1 MKYLSTFFI
10 FFTLFINASGQE
22 TGNYDDLIQAG
33 ENRISQRDY
42 YGAIDEFNEAISTFP
57 SRPEAYAGRA
67 AARKRLQDYNNAL
80 SDIDKATDLD
90 PSYAEAYIVSGDIH
104 ADLQEY
110 ELALVD
116 YNMALE
122 QEPTNRNALN
132 SKIIVLLQM
141 NQTKEA
147 QKMIEKAIESYPEY
161 GEFYYSRGI
170 LQNSRDRFSKAIED
184 FDMALEKGL
193 NTDLFG
199 IYVNRGFSFL
209 GLGEFDNA
217 IADFSKAIDIDPEN
231 ASGYHSRARAYYH
244 LDNFEEAINDLK
256 KSVELNQSNPV
267 MYYDLGMA
275 YLRIDDISN
284 ACENFQRS
292 CQLGNKNACKKY
304 LYECTTDIDDLK

>member
-1 MKYLSTFFI
+1 MKYLKAFFI
-10 FFTLFINASGQE
+10 FFSLFINATGQDA
-22 TGNYDDLIQAG
+22 GIYDDLVQAG
-33 ENRISQRDY
+33 ENQISQRDY
-42 YGAIDEFNEAISTFP
+42 YGAIDQFNEAISIFP
-57 SRPEAYAGRA
+57 NRPEAYVGRA
-67 AARKRLQDYNNAL
+67 NARKRLQDYNNAL
-80 SDIDKATDLD
+80 SDIDKATDMD

-104 ADLQEY
+104 AGLQEY
-110 ELALVD
+110 ELALAD

-122 QEPTNRNALN
+122 HDPTNRNALN

-141 NQTKEA
+141 NQTKDA
-147 QKMIEKAIESYPEY
+147 QKMIENAIKSYPDY

-170 LQNSRDRFSKAIED
+170 LQNSKDRFSKAIED

-193 NTDLFG
+193 NTDPFG

-217 IADFSKAIDIDPEN
+217 VADFSKAIDIDPEN
-231 ASGYHSRARAYYH
+231 ASVYHSRARAYYH
-244 LDNFEEAINDLK
+244 LNNFEEAIHDLK
-256 KSVELNQSNPV
+256 KSVELNQSNAV

-275 YLRIDDISN
+275 YLRIDDTSH